1 METIS
6 DEKSSTEEGGV
17 GGQWRSKTIECF

>member
-6 DEKSSTEEGGV
+6 DEKSLIEEGGV
-17 GGQWRSKTIECF
+17 GGQLRSKTIECF